1 MADEQA
7 FLDCARVVLG
17 SEADT
22 LVLGLV
28 PLTRR
33 LNTTDPASMA
43 SFAASLAEL
52 ARSSGKRV
60 GCAVEG
66 GDLYEPYRLALESA
80 GLPVFYSMERAL
92 QGLRFIAES

>member
-1 MADEQA
+1 
-7 FLDCARVVLG
+7 
-17 SEADT
+17 
-22 LVLGLV
+22 VLGLV

-33 LNTTDPASMA
+33 LETRDAAAMR
-43 SFAASLAEL
+43 SFARALAEL
-52 ARSSGKRV
+52 ARASGKRL

-66 GDLYEPYRLALESA
+66 GELFEPYRLALESE